1 MLTKMPRAARQK
13 GNRRQSATVNETVA
27 PKTQAGAIQFDHQPR
42 TRLVFGINSV
52 ERVGEL
58 AGELGA
64 RKVLLVTDPGI
75 VAAGHADRVR
85 RLLEGVGLTVTVFD
99 RARENPT
106 TRDVDECLTVAKAA
120 GVDTIVG
127 LGGGSSMDTAKGCNF
142 LLSNGGRMQD
152 YWGLGKAAKAMLPM
166 VAIPTTAGTG
176 SECQSFALI
185 ADEHTHQK
193 MACGDPKA
201 AARIAVL
208 DPALTLSQPPRVA
221 ACTGIDAIAHAVE
234 TAVTRKRTALSMMYS
249 REAFKLA
256 VDSFPRVMRDG
267 GDLEARGRMLLGAAL
282 AGTAIENSMLGAAHS
297 AANPLT
303 AHHGIVHGQAVGLM
317 LPAVVRFNGRDPAA
331 RLAYAELASAPEIAC
346 VSDGQETA
354 LEALIARLESLLNL
368 ARMPRSLAE
377 CGVKRS
383 ELKTLAAEA
392 ARQWT
397 AGFNPRPIDESGF
410 MELYEAAFQARG
422 NGDSA

>member
-1 MLTKMPRAARQK
+1 MSKAARQK
-13 GNRRQSATVNETVA
+13 NGRGRKTTVA
-27 PKTQAGAIQFDHQPR
+27 TGSAPEAQVGTIQFDYQPR
-42 TRLVFGINSV
+42 TRLVFGVNSV

-58 AGELGA
+58 ARELGA
-64 RKVLLVTDPGI
+64 KKILLVTDPGI
-75 VAAGHADRVR
+75 VAAGHADRVQH
-85 RLLEGVGLTVTVFD
+85 LLLTEGLAVAVFGK
-99 RARENPT
+99 AHENPT
-106 TRDVDECLTVAKAA
+106 TRDVDECLAVAKAA

-142 LLSNGGRMQD
+142 LLTNGGRMQD
-152 YWGLGKAAKAMLPM
+152 YWGIGKATKPMLPLIA
-166 VAIPTTAGTG
+166 VPTTAGTG

-185 ADEHTHQK
+185 ADERTHQK

-201 AARIAVL
+201 VARMAIL
-208 DPALTLSQPPRVA
+208 DPALTVSQPPRVT

-234 TAVTRKRTALSMMYS
+234 TAVTRKRNALSMMYS
-249 REAFKLA
+249 HEAFKLA
-256 VDSFPRVMRDG
+256 VDSFPRVLRNP

-303 AHHGIVHGQAVGLM
+303 ARFGIAHGQAVGMM
-317 LPAVVRFNGRDPAA
+317 LPLVVRFNGRDPVA

-368 ARMPRSLAE
+368 AHMPRSLAD

-383 ELKTLAAEA
+383 QIKTLAAEA
-392 ARQWT
+392 AKQWT
-397 AGFNPRPIDESGF
+397 AGFNPRAIAEADF
-410 MELYEAAFQARG
+410 VELYEAAFEPRG
-422 NGDSA
+422 DGDSAGVR